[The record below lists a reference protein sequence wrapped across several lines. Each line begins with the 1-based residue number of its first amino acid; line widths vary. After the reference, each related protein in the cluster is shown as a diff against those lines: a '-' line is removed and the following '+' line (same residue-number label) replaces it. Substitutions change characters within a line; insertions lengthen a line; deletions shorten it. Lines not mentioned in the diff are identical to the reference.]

1 MNGFVHL
8 HLHSEY
14 SLLDGACRID
24 EIPER
29 VKECGQEA
37 VAITDHGVMYGVIA
51 FDQACRRAGV
61 HPIIGCEVYVAPDS
75 RFTKTNTGE
84 GYADHLV
91 LLCEN
96 MTGYRNLTEMVSL
109 SFTEG
114 FYNKPRVDEELL
126 RKYSQGLIAL
136 SACLGGRIPKLLSKG
151 DFQEARATAT
161 RYAQIFGKDHFYIE
175 IQDHG
180 LAEQKTVLPL
190 LVNLANECGLPLV
203 ATNDCHYL
211 RRRDANTQAVLMCI
225 QTNTTVDA
233 GRPAAFATDEFYLKD
248 TNEMEMTFRRYP
260 EAIANTARIAER
272 CNVEFDFSTTYLPK
286 FPCPADESAE
296 QYLRRLAFVGLEERI
311 TLGHIRFE
319 THTKEEYL
327 SRMEYELSVI
337 SQMGYADYFL
347 IVQDYVRYAKSKDI
361 PVGPGRGSG
370 AGSLV
375 AFALGITD
383 VDSIRFELLFERFL
397 NPERVSMPDIDIDFC
412 YNRRDE
418 IIEYVGRKYGS
429 DHVSQIITFGTL
441 AARAAI
447 RDVGRA
453 LGMSYADVDVVARAV
468 PQELNITIA
477 AALKLPDLKR
487 LYEDSPQVQRLVDT
501 AMALEGMPRNVSIHA
516 AGVVITDQPVSS
528 YVPLAMSNGTVV
540 TQFDMDTVA
549 KLGLLKFD
557 FLALR
562 YLTIIHEAEQMIRER
577 EPDFDMEKLPLD
589 DRATYALISSGKT
602 GGVFQL
608 ESGGM
613 KQMLQNLQPESLDDI
628 IAAIAL
634 YRPGPMDSIPTFIEC
649 RHHPEKVS
657 YAAPLLEPILRST
670 YGCVV
675 YQEQVMSIFREIG
688 GYTFGHADVVR
699 RAMSKKKADVLFSER
714 EAFVSGA
721 EAHGVERAVAEQLF
735 ADMESFANYAFNKS
749 HAAAYAIISYR
760 TAYLKCHYPRQ
771 YFSALLT
778 SVLGNQT
785 KVAEY
790 IAECST
796 RGIRVL
802 PPDIN
807 ESRMHFSTDGTNIRF
822 GLLALKNVGAQFLQR
837 ILNER
842 RHGAFASFE
851 DFINR
856 MPSGELNRRMVEA
869 LIKSGAFDRLGVFR
883 SRLLAVYEM
892 MLERAAEKGKNNL
905 EGQLDMFSTP
915 GIQTVEAP
923 SVDYP
928 ELPELNVREKLMM
941 EKEAAGMYFSG
952 NMLDEYSR
960 HLQQLKVAQIADY
973 VGEEADPVDR
983 TYVSFA
989 GMITALTVKNTKKG
1003 DRMAFFTLEDRAAEI
1018 ECIAFSKQYSENAHL
1033 IRTDSGVYVCGNLSL
1048 REDEPPK
1055 LILQRMEPLV
1065 ENGQFRPEALG
1076 NDLKKQKNHTDS
1088 AEENAVPRPLEGGTP
1103 TPQATGQNTVKTQPV
1118 VQKTGEI
1125 TIPREARRLFLRVP
1139 DNRGRLFQKA
1149 WNLTSIFEGTFPTFF
1164 YYADEKR
1171 YEINPVGISLSP
1183 YVLRELCTLLGEE
1196 NVILK

>member
-14 SLLDGACRID
+14 SLLDGACRIAD
-24 EIPER
+24 IPAR

-51 FDQACRRAGV
+51 FDRACREAGV
-61 HPIIGCEVYVAPDS
+61 HPIIGCEVYVAPES
-75 RFTKTNTGE
+75 RYDKTASAE

-96 MTGYRNLTEMVSL
+96 MTGYRNLTELVSRG
-109 SFTEG
+109 FTEG

-126 RKYSQGLIAL
+126 RHHSEGLIAL
-136 SACLGGRIPKLLSKG
+136 SACLGGRIPRLLSKG
-151 DFQEARATAT
+151 DFAGAKETAL
-161 RYAQIFGKDHFYIE
+161 RYSKIFGKDHFYIE
-175 IQDHG
+175 LQDHG
-180 LAEQKTVLPL
+180 MSEQKAVLPL
-190 LVNLANECGLPLV
+190 LVKLAQECGLPLV

-233 GRPAAFATDEFYLKD
+233 GRPEAFATDELYLKD

-286 FPCPADESAE
+286 FPTPKGEDATAF
-296 QYLRRLAFVGLEERI
+296 LRRLTEQGFVSRVAREQIDFSARSEQ
-311 TLGHIRFE
+311 
-319 THTKEEYL
+319 EYRE
-327 SRMEYELSVI
+327 RMEYELSVI

-347 IVQDYVRYAKSKDI
+347 IVQDYVAFARSKDI

-375 AFALGITD
+375 AYALGITD
-383 VDSIRFELLFERFL
+383 IDPLHFDLLFERFL

-418 IIEYVGRKYGS
+418 VIDYVTKKYGS

-453 LGMSYADVDVVARAV
+453 LGMSYQDVDVVARAI

-477 AALKLPDLKR
+477 AALKLPDLKNM
-487 LYEDSPQVQRLVDT
+487 YEDSPQIRQLVDT

-516 AGVVITDQPVSS
+516 AGVVITDRPISE
-528 YVPLAMSNGTVV
+528 YLPLSLSNGTVV

-562 YLTIIHEAEQMIRER
+562 YLTIIDDAQKQIRESDPTFSI
-577 EPDFDMEKLPLD
+577 EQIPLD
-589 DRATYALISSGKT
+589 DAATYRLISSGKT
-602 GGVFQL
+602 SGVFQL

-613 KQMLQNLQPESLDDI
+613 RQMLSNLNPERLDDV

-649 RHHPEKVS
+649 RHHSEKVQ
-657 YAAPLLEPILRST
+657 YATPQLEPILRST

-688 GYTFGHADVVR
+688 GYTFGHADIVR
-699 RAMSKKKADVLFSER
+699 RAMSKKKASVLLSER
-714 EAFVSGA
+714 EAFLAGA
-721 EAHGVERAVAEQLF
+721 EERGIDRTVAQELF
-735 ADMESFANYAFNKS
+735 SDMESFANYAFNKS
-749 HAAAYAIISYR
+749 HAAAYAVISYR
-760 TAYLKCHYPRQ
+760 TAYLKCHHPRE

-778 SVLGNQT
+778 SVLGSQT

-790 IAECST
+790 IAECAS

-807 ESRMHFSTDGTNIRF
+807 ESRMYFSVSGKNIRF
-822 GLLALKNVGAQFLQR
+822 GLLALKNVGKQFLEQ
-837 ILNER
+837 ILRER
-842 RHGAFASFE
+842 KYGAFTSFE
-851 DFINR
+851 DFIDR
-856 MPSGELNRRMVEA
+856 MPAGDLNRRMVEA
-869 LIKSGAFDRLGVFR
+869 LLKAGTFDGLGAHR
-883 SRLLAVYEM
+883 SQMLAMYERM
-892 MLERAAEKGKNNL
+892 IDRAAEKGRNNI

-915 GIQTVEAP
+915 GMEKP
-923 SVDYP
+923 SISYEYP
-928 ELPELNVREKLMM
+928 NIAEFGIREKLLM
-941 EKEAAGMYFSG
+941 EKEATGMYFSG
-952 NMLDEYSR
+952 QMLDEYTK
-960 HLQQLKVAQIADY
+960 HLACLTVQPIAELVD
-973 VGEEADPVDR
+973 EDADLADKAR
-983 TYVSFA
+983 VSVA
-989 GMITALTVKNTKKG
+989 GMVTSVTLKTTKKG
-1003 DRMAFFTLEDRAAEI
+1003 DRMAFFTIEDRMAEI
-1018 ECIAFSKQYSENAHL
+1018 ECIAFARHFSAYSHL
-1033 IRTDSGVYVCGNLSL
+1033 IRTDCAVYVSGTVSL

-1055 LILQRMEPLV
+1055 LL
-1065 ENGQFRPEALG
+1065 LG
-1076 NDLKKQKNHTDS
+1076 HMDELT
-1088 AEENAVPRPLEGGTP
+1088 ENARFREEDAKTVAKDAERANAAEQTRAAKTSSVPL
-1103 TPQATGQNTVKTQPV
+1103 Q
-1118 VQKTGEI
+1118 
-1125 TIPREARRLFLRVP
+1125 ARRLFLRVP
-1139 DNRGRLFQKA
+1139 NTEGELYRKACNLAELFD
-1149 WNLTSIFEGTFPTFF
+1149 GDFPLFF
-1164 YYADEKR
+1164 YDASKR
-1171 YEINPVGISLSP
+1171 EYSKVPMGVAMSD
-1183 YVLRELCTLLGEE
+1183 YVRREFCALLGEE